1 MIKKTQIDNDEINLF
16 ELIQVLWDGKWKLA
30 LAIVISVVSAI
41 GYLEVIHNKNIFTAI
56 TKIQPV
62 GTLEENK
69 YTILN
74 NSLSTP
80 VKRYLRYSANNN
92 NNNNNKN
99 INNDNNAYPDKNNK
113 EIAVPITDG
122 SKIEMGLSNFFKI
135 SKEQLLE
142 VYINELN
149 EKKIFENAI
158 RKFNLLD
165 ASQYSNEQIYNEE
178 ITKLA
183 ASIKILSPV
192 GVSKKA
198 EKLGNVE
205 VSYNT
210 VNFIYDDAERWKA
223 ALLYSDKLANEAVR
237 LNFTSQFNALLL
249 VEKKRKDYKI
259 EDLKTKIYNTINDF
273 ERVTSDRLSFL
284 KEQAEIA
291 TELGIRKNTIEVQT
305 FLDQKVVLSDVRL
318 DSPLYLRGY
327 EAINK
332 EIEITKSRTN
342 KKAFVT
348 GLLSLEQ
355 ELRTIEQ
362 DKDLDRKE
370 LLFASSPLANNKD
383 FFAASMKVLSTE
395 YKYENNNKVLV
406 ISTLVGLI
414 IGFFY
419 IYISNSLQI
428 KKIPRKK

>member
-74 NSLSTP
+74 NSHSTP
-80 VKRYLRYSANNN
+80 INGYLRYSANNN
-92 NNNNNKN
+92 
-99 INNDNNAYPDKNNK
+99 NNAYPDKNNK
-113 EIAVPITDG
+113 EIVDPITYG
-122 SKIEMGLSNFFKI
+122 SKIEIGLSNFFKI